1 MHSISK
7 TSISNITL
15 DIVRPTLD
23 IGVPRIQM
31 IRRYRIWN
39 PIHLVYGGM
48 YWYVPV
54 CTGMYVC
61 IVHTSTYFSRI
72 LYNGTYQYVPVRTST
87 EKLPKVRTSTY
98 FFVSVTVQGGTRR
111 YKTVQ
116 EKIYRCIWRYIVRS
130 IPVYG
135 GTGRYKAIH

>member
-1 MHSISK
+1 MPSC
-7 TSISNITL
+7 
-15 DIVRPTLD
+15 
-23 IGVPRIQM
+23 
-31 IRRYRIWN
+31 IWN

-54 CTGMYVC
+54 RTGMYAY
-61 IVHTSTYFSRI
+61 IVHTSTYFSR
-72 LYNGTYQYVPVRTST
+72 YSYGGTYQYVPVRTSI

-111 YKTVQ
+111 YKAVQ
-116 EKIYRCIWRYIVRS
+116 EKFYRGIWRYIVRS

-135 GTGRYKAIH
+135 GTRRYTAVH

>member
-1 MHSISK
+1 MMQNNMQ
-7 TSISNITL
+7 NI
-15 DIVRPTLD
+15 
-23 IGVPRIQM
+23 
-31 IRRYRIWN
+31 IWN

-54 CTGMYVC
+54 RTGMYVR

-72 LYNGTYQYVPVRTST
+72 LYNGTYWYVPVRTST
-87 EKLPKVRTSTY
+87 EKLPKVRTSTS

-111 YKTVQ
+111 YKAVQ
-116 EKIYRCIWRYIVRS
+116 EKFYRGIWRYMIRS

-135 GTGRYKAIH
+135 GLWRYKAVH